1 MIRLALFV
9 LVLLVPIAAAPIAG
23 AQPRVY
29 VGATTAIDAGERGN
43 IPGGSVPSVGAV
55 IGLTLSDAWGVEFE
69 LERGFRTTHAGS
81 GEGVLLSFPPTRT
94 PTREAIELYGIR
106 TRDERTQ
113 TAGAGW
119 AAHAR
124 WRSREPGRVNVGLLA
139 GECHAV
145 RETKCRDLPLQRLA
159 LRSVAHDEELRV
171 TALQPE
177 NRVDEETVALPA
189 SQRRD
194 DPQQRDVHGQS
205 EPVTRVGLRDSRIK
219 RCVDAGG
226 YRIHALRIEPVVAD
240 ELLAQRFARGHGSRG
255 RAAVEPAS
263 GCVILHRSVEWRS
276 RTT

>member
-9 LVLLVPIAAAPIAG
+9 LVLLVPIAAAPIVG

-69 LERGFRTTHAGS
+69 LERGFKTTHAGS
-81 GEGVLLSFPPTRT
+81 GEGVLISFPPTRT
-94 PTREAIELYGIR
+94 PTREEIELYGIR

-139 GECHAV
+139 GLSARVYEAELV
-145 RETKCRDLPLQRLA
+145 RTTTFVSPLLDLPPSYRLPDEHSIRRMVGWGLSGGLTIPVRITSQLA
-159 LRSVAHDEELRV
+159 LEPEVRVAAGFITNDRYRV
-171 TALQPE
+171 FRA
-177 NRVDEETVALPA
+177 
-189 SQRRD
+189 
-194 DPQQRDVHGQS
+194 
-205 EPVTRVGLRDSRIK
+205 GLR
-219 RCVDAGG
+219 
-226 YRIHALRIEPVVAD
+226 
-240 ELLAQRFARGHGSRG
+240 
-255 RAAVEPAS
+255 
-263 GCVILHRSVEWRS
+263 
-276 RTT
+276 TTWSF